1 MNRILFLL
9 KRRED
14 YNAITHNH
22 IGLSTGLYNS
32 AKFVDNM
39 LNRTIGFTS
48 SLGVCIDANGID
60 REVTTHYPD
69 ICILEALWV
78 TPAKLG
84 ELARLHPSVTW
95 IVRLH
100 SELPFMA
107 NEGIA
112 MDWLGDYAKIDNVF
126 IGINAP
132 RMLREMQVYLGKD
145 KTLYLPNYYTENLKP
160 ITGRDIELLKVK
172 KQLDIACFG
181 AIRPLKNHLVQ
192 AVAAIEFT
200 EKIGKTVNFHI
211 NAGRVEMNGAPALNN
226 LNGLFQQVYDRGHR
240 LTVHQWTPQE
250 QFLDLC
256 AEMDIGMQVSFSETF
271 NIVCADLVSQG
282 VPVVG
287 SAEIPWLSTHLA
299 HPDPTDSDAIAKA
312 LKDAYNFPWL
322 NVWLNQ
328 RSLKQYIRNTQK
340 VWSKELNGLEK
351 RNV

>member
-1 MNRILFLL
+1 MKKILFLL

-48 SLGVCIDANGID
+48 SLQVCIDANSID

-78 TPAKLG
+78 TPKKLG
-84 ELARLHPSVTW
+84 ELIRLHPKVKW

-112 MDWLGDYAKIDNVF
+112 MDWLGDYIKLDNVF

-132 RMLREMQVYLGKD
+132 RMLREMQVYLGND
-145 KTLYLPNYYTENLKP
+145 RVIYLPNYYTDNLISISK
-160 ITGRDIELLKVK
+160 RKIELLKVK
-172 KQLDIACFG
+172 KQLDISCFG
-181 AIRPLKNHLVQ
+181 AVRPLKNHLVQ
-192 AVAAIEFT
+192 ALAAIEFT
-200 EKIGKTVNFHI
+200 ESIGKTVNFHI
-211 NAGRVEMNGAPALNN
+211 NAGRIEMNGSPVLNN
-226 LNGLFQQVYDRGHR
+226 LKGLFQQVYDRGHR
-240 LTVHQWTPQE
+240 LTMHQWTPQE
-250 QFLDLC
+250 QFLELC
-256 AEMDIGMQVSFSETF
+256 STMDIGMQVSFSETF
-271 NIVCADLVSQG
+271 NIVSADLISQG
-282 VPVVG
+282 IPIVG
-287 SAEIPWLSTHLA
+287 SNEIPWLSSHLT
-299 HPDPTDSDAIAKA
+299 HPDPTDSHAIAKT

-328 RSLKQYIRNTQK
+328 RSLNKYCKTTKK
-340 VWSKELNGLEK
+340 VWEKELNGL
-351 RNV
+351 